1 MQFLRRSPLKY
12 QLVLL
17 TLVSSGMG
25 LIVALGAFLLYQ
37 DRTIREHK
45 LEEMESAADLIE
57 VNSTAALAFEDAG
70 EAVRVLYALR
80 TVKNIREGLLY
91 RPDGRVFAKYQRED
105 YVVVVPDRVKVTDE
119 RLEWAKDHLGTFR
132 PIYLEGRRIGYLYLE
147 ADLED
152 LKEETK
158 NAELLAFPL
167 FSVTLLLTALMT
179 LRLQKAITN
188 PIRQLAE
195 IARQVADVRN
205 YCVRAGTEGGPE
217 LYQLGVDF
225 NHMLEEIE
233 NRDRALRE
241 AKELLEQRV
250 SERTQALGQEIAER
264 RKAESLLKE
273 SEELFRA
280 MNNASPVGM
289 VSVGKDGKIRQSN
302 PHFLKMFGYTLEDLK
317 GSSLD
322 DLLVPEDMKEAAL
335 SINNQ
340 VKEGRTVHRKLKRRR
355 NDGRLLDVEV
365 FSAPLLFEQEVQ
377 GQIAVYVDISRRV
390 ATEKAIR
397 ESEELFRTVSAT
409 APIGIFKSDAQ
420 GRYVYVNQRWSEMS
434 GRSAESAMGMGWLEA
449 VHPEDRDQ
457 MMRLWTS
464 GTAMGLELQDEAR
477 FLTPDGLTNWI
488 HWQSRALHAANGSV
502 LGYVGIMEDITK
514 RRAAEQRL
522 IEAKHAAEQANEAKS
537 QFLANMSHEIRTP
550 MNGILGM
557 VDLALETEMS
567 AEQHEYL
574 VMVKGCAESLLDI
587 INEVLD
593 FSKIENG
600 KIELESIPFSLID
613 CVEKALQPVEIR
625 AREKGIDLEWFIS
638 GNLPAWLV
646 GDPTRLRQVLINL
659 LGNGVKFTQKGSVV
673 LQLECADFNGSETR
687 VRFAVKDTGV
697 GIPEQKQ
704 KTIFEAFRQSDS
716 SVTREFGGTG
726 LGLSISDRI
735 VKLMGGAIAVESSPG
750 IGSVFSFELK
760 FPKYMKE
767 VVESAEGNKPEELP
781 AARVLLVES
790 RASGRDLG
798 KWLMTRWGLQVDVAG
813 NESEAKQLI
822 AKIGPHKVT
831 YAVALVD
838 ESIAIDGG
846 ADLIGEL
853 RRRASAEAT
862 AIILLSPLLE
872 FKPKFQSRN
881 TEIFGRLT
889 KPIRHHALKQCL
901 LAALTRSQSK
911 VLDESPRSQEATAGC
926 LRILLA
932 EDNEVNQKLEM
943 RILENMGHHVV
954 LARNGA
960 EACESCKRERFDL
973 VLMDLQMPVMGG
985 LAATACIR
993 KREQQTGEHVPILAI
1008 TAHAAAQ
1015 DEVRCRQAGMD
1026 GYITKPIRREQMAKE
1041 IERVITKA
1049 RVDKKK
1055 LVRAETKEQPPAEWN
1070 MGELLE
1076 RVDGDHEFLRE
1087 LLAMFLQDS
1096 RTNMENARAAL
1107 AASEWKELSRV
1118 AHALKGMLR
1127 NLAMSRSAEI
1137 AAELET
1143 AAKDGRKPEAEELLE
1158 RLGLTINGALQQVQ
1172 AHLAEVR
1179 V

>member
-1 MQFLRRSPLKY
+1 M
-12 QLVLL
+12 
-17 TLVSSGMG
+17 
-25 LIVALGAFLLYQ
+25 
-37 DRTIREHK
+37 
-45 LEEMESAADLIE
+45 
-57 VNSTAALAFEDAG
+57 
-70 EAVRVLYALR
+70 
-80 TVKNIREGLLY
+80 
-91 RPDGRVFAKYQRED
+91 
-105 YVVVVPDRVKVTDE
+105 
-119 RLEWAKDHLGTFR
+119 
-132 PIYLEGRRIGYLYLE
+132 
-147 ADLED
+147 
-152 LKEETK
+152 
-158 NAELLAFPL
+158 
-167 FSVTLLLTALMT
+167 
-179 LRLQKAITN
+179 
-188 PIRQLAE
+188 
-195 IARQVADVRN
+195 
-205 YCVRAGTEGGPE
+205 
-217 LYQLGVDF
+217 
-225 NHMLEEIE
+225 
-233 NRDRALRE
+233 
-241 AKELLEQRV
+241 
-250 SERTQALGQEIAER
+250 
-264 RKAESLLKE
+264 
-273 SEELFRA
+273 
-280 MNNASPVGM
+280 
-289 VSVGKDGKIRQSN
+289 
-302 PHFLKMFGYTLEDLK
+302 
-317 GSSLD
+317 
-322 DLLVPEDMKEAAL
+322 
-335 SINNQ
+335 
-340 VKEGRTVHRKLKRRR
+340 
-355 NDGRLLDVEV
+355 EV

-488 HWQSRALHAANGSV
+488 HWQSRALHAADGSV

-522 IEAKHAAEQANEAKS
+522 IEAKQAAEQANEAKS

-638 GNLPAWLV
+638 GNLPELLV

-750 IGSVFSFELK
+750 IGSAFSFELK

-790 RASGRDLG
+790 RASGRDLV

-853 RRRASAEAT
+853 RRRASAGAT

-881 TEIFGRLT
+881 AEIFGRLT
-889 KPIRHHALKQCL
+889 KPIRHQALKQCL

-911 VLDESPRSQEATAGC
+911 VLDESPRSHEATAGC

-985 LAATACIR
+985 LAATR
-993 KREQQTGEHVPILAI
+993 LHQETG
-1008 TAHAAAQ
+1008 
-1015 DEVRCRQAGMD
+1015 
-1026 GYITKPIRREQMAKE
+1026 
-1041 IERVITKA
+1041 
-1049 RVDKKK
+1049 
-1055 LVRAETKEQPPAEWN
+1055 
-1070 MGELLE
+1070 
-1076 RVDGDHEFLRE
+1076 
-1087 LLAMFLQDS
+1087 
-1096 RTNMENARAAL
+1096 
-1107 AASEWKELSRV
+1107 
-1118 AHALKGMLR
+1118 
-1127 NLAMSRSAEI
+1127 
-1137 AAELET
+1137 
-1143 AAKDGRKPEAEELLE
+1143 GRD
-1158 RLGLTINGALQQVQ
+1158 R
-1172 AHLAEVR
+1172 
-1179 V
+1179 